1 MNNRITTKNIINH
14 KKIPAQKTKLNG
26 FERWQTNL
34 HRSKA
39 ASYNLCEVTKN
50 IGSGII
56 LVQEPWTYGGAIR
69 SKLRGWKHFQ
79 GNEKDKRPRACIYVT
94 SDMTCSLIPQ
104 FSSEDVVAVRIKRVR
119 REGDSF
125 IFVSAYMAMEE
136 PAPPEILKELL
147 SFNDRDNIPT
157 VIGTDTNAH
166 HTVWGSPTSIQKVW
180 ICSRTVLVRTCT
192 SVTWAISPCSEQEK
206 DKKC

>member
-1 MNNRITTKNIINH
+1 MNNRITTNNIINH
-14 KKIPAQKTKLNG
+14 KKIPAQKNKLNG
-26 FERWQTNL
+26 FECWQINL

-56 LVQEPWTYGGAIR
+56 LAQEPWTYGGAIR
-69 SKLRGWKHFQ
+69 SKPRGWKLFQ

-94 SDMTCSLIPQ
+94 SDMTCFLIPQ
-104 FSSEDVVAVRIKRVR
+104 FSSEDVVAVRVKSVR

-147 SFNDRDNIPT
+147 SFSDRDNIPT

-166 HTVWGSPTSIQKVW
+166 HTV
-180 ICSRTVLVRTCT
+180 
-192 SVTWAISPCSEQEK
+192 
-206 DKKC
+206 

>member
-1 MNNRITTKNIINH
+1 MNNRITTNNIINH
-14 KKIPAQKTKLNG
+14 KKIPAQKTKLKG
-26 FERWQTNL
+26 FECWQINL

-69 SKLRGWKHFQ
+69 SKPRGWKLFQ

-104 FSSEDVVAVRIKRVR
+104 FSSEDVVAVRVKSVR

-147 SFNDRDNIPT
+147 SFSDRDNIPT
-157 VIGTDTNAH
+157 VIGYGAP
-166 HTVWGSPTSIQKVW
+166 PTSIQEVW

-192 SVTWAISPCSEQEK
+192 SVTWAISPRSEQEK
-206 DKKC
+206 EKKC